1 MMIGIKALQTMK
13 RYAIW
18 VMALAVLAAAASCKK
33 ETEMKAPEAGKQIE
47 FYAVWADDPG
57 TRTALQPD
65 GTSVWWTP
73 CEEIN
78 AFYGNKFSGKFTST
92 NTSNKALVSF
102 QGTLTVLT
110 GTAETG
116 NEASAYWA
124 VYPYDAANTCD
135 GQSVTLTVPDVQ
147 TAKEGTFADK
157 LFPSIATS
165 QSLDLAFYN
174 VCGGVRFS
182 VSQSGIQSV
191 TFKSNN
197 GESLVGKVKVG
208 FGPEGVPVVKSII
221 SGRSEVTVTAPS
233 GGFVPGKYYFAA
245 FLPGTQSQGLSL
257 TFKTSSHYAT
267 YTSENSITVN
277 RSRFGT
283 LSEKDKGLTFSPIP
297 VESVSLN
304 KTGIEI
310 VIGVAQTLIA
320 TVLPENAADKSVTWA
335 SSDESIAA
343 VSSDGVVTG
352 VAVGSAV
359 ITVTTRDGGKKA
371 TCTVSVSES
380 TVPVPEAIDLGLP
393 SGLKWASFNL
403 GASKPEEYGDY
414 YAWGETE
421 PYYSSLDPLTWKEGK
436 EGGYTWSSYKWCMGA
451 LYTMTK
457 YCTNS
462 GYGYNGFT
470 DGKTVLDPGD
480 DAAHVNLGGSWR
492 MPTDAEWTELI
503 DKCTWT
509 WTTQNGVKGYI
520 VTGPNGNT
528 LFLPAAGH
536 RHLTSLY
543 MVGSGGYYWSS
554 SLDTDRSDSARNLF
568 FNSIY
573 LDTGQR
579 YGGISVRPVSE

>member
-1 MMIGIKALQTMK
+1 MK

-18 VMALAVLAAAASCKK
+18 AAALAVLAVASCKK

-47 FYAVWADDPG
+47 FHAVWADDPG
-57 TRTALQPD
+57 TRTVLQSD

-73 CEEIN
+73 GEEIN

-92 NTSNKALVSF
+92 NTSNQALVSF
-102 QGTLTVLT
+102 QGTLTILT

-124 VYPYDAANTCD
+124 VYPYNAANTCD
-135 GQSVTLTVPDVQ
+135 GQSVTLTVPAVQ
-147 TAKEGTFADK
+147 DGVEGSFADK
-157 LFPSIATS
+157 MFPSVATS

-197 GESLVGKVKVG
+197 GESIAGKVKVG
-208 FGPEGVPVVKSII
+208 FGADGVPVIKNII
-221 SGRSEVTVTAPS
+221 SGESEVVVTASS

-245 FLPGTQSQGLSL
+245 LLPQTLSQGLSMI
-257 TFKTSSHYAT
+257 FKTSSHSAT
-267 YTSENSITVN
+267 YSSESSITVN

-393 SGLKWASFNL
+393 SGLKWASFNM

-421 PYYSSLDPLTWKEGK
+421 PYYSSQDPLTWNEEKK
-436 EGGYTWSSYKWCMGA
+436 SGYVWASYKWCMGSSRE
-451 LYTMTK
+451 MTK
-457 YCTNS
+457 YCS
-462 GYGYNGFT
+462 ESSCGYDGFT
-470 DGKTVLDPGD
+470 DNKTVLDPED
-480 DAAHVNLGGSWR
+480 DAASVNLGGKWR
-492 MPTDAEWTELI
+492 MPTDTEFTELRNNCI
-503 DKCTWT
+503 WE
-509 WTTQNGVKGYI
+509 WISVNGINGRK
-520 VTGPNGNT
+520 VTGPNGNSI
-528 LFLPAAGH
+528 FLPAAGY
-536 RHLTSLY
+536 RGGTSLY
-543 MVGSGGYYWSS
+543 VAGSYGYYWSS
-554 SLDTDRSDSARNLF
+554 SLSTGNSSNLSCGVSFHSGGVGRLYDSRCCG
-568 FNSIY
+568 Y
-573 LDTGQR
+573 
-579 YGGISVRPVSE
+579 SVRPVSE

>member
-1 MMIGIKALQTMK
+1 MK

-18 VMALAVLAAAASCKK
+18 AAALAVLAVASCKK

-47 FYAVWADDPG
+47 FHAVWADDPG
-57 TRTALQPD
+57 TRTVLQSD

-73 CEEIN
+73 GEEIN

-92 NTSNKALVSF
+92 NTSNQALVSF
-102 QGTLTVLT
+102 QGTLTILT

-124 VYPYDAANTCD
+124 VYPYNAANTCD
-135 GQSVTLTVPDVQ
+135 GQSVTLTVPDAQ
-147 TAKEGTFADK
+147 TAQEGTFADK
-157 LFPSIATS
+157 LFPSVATS

-197 GESLVGKVKVG
+197 GESIAGKVKVG
-208 FGPEGVPVVKSII
+208 FGADGVPVIKNII
-221 SGRSEVTVTAPS
+221 SGESEVVVTASS

-245 FLPGTQSQGLSL
+245 LLPQTLSQGLSMI
-257 TFKTSSHYAT
+257 FKTSSHSAT
-267 YTSENSITVN
+267 YSSESSITVN

-414 YAWGETE
+414 YAWGDVE
-421 PYYSSLDPLTWKEGK
+421 PYYSSQDPLTWNEGK
-436 EGGYTWSSYKWCMGA
+436 KSGYAWASYKWCMGSSRA
-451 LYTMTK
+451 MTK
-457 YCTNS
+457 YCS
-462 GYGYNGFT
+462 ESSCGYDGFT
-470 DGKTVLDPGD
+470 DNKTVLDPED
-480 DAAHVNLGGSWR
+480 DAASVNLSGKWR
-492 MPTDAEWTELI
+492 MPTDTEFTELRNNCI
-503 DKCTWT
+503 WE
-509 WTTQNGVKGYI
+509 WISVNGINGRK
-520 VTGPNGNT
+520 VTGPNGNSI
-528 LFLPAAGH
+528 FLPAAGY
-536 RHLTSLY
+536 RGGTSLY
-543 MVGSGGYYWSS
+543 VAGSYGYYWSS
-554 SLDTDRSDSARNLF
+554 SLSTGNSSYASCEVSFHSGGVDRLYDSRCCG
-568 FNSIY
+568 S
-573 LDTGQR
+573 
-579 YGGISVRPVSE
+579 SVRPVSE